1 MFILVTAALILSGA
15 YYYVIRQ
22 EKRSKKWSQAEGV
35 YHFVRHQLKMGF
47 SEERIKRDLAKLDWS
62 KDLSEAPAEES
73 DVKRGSLRDQGALVL
88 RFGLGLVFF
97 YQGLFVKLIQQAPTH
112 ISFCNSFEMVS
123 MPGGTSTIV
132 MGFLQLIF
140 AVLLLIGLWTRFVA
154 ALSTLYLTQV
164 TMFIS
169 VTGSPVTDVIL
180 LLTTALALIILG
192 GGNLSVDKYIGIP

>member
-1 MFILVTAALILSGA
+1 
-15 YYYVIRQ
+15 
-22 EKRSKKWSQAEGV
+22 
-35 YHFVRHQLKMGF
+35 
-47 SEERIKRDLAKLDWS
+47 
-62 KDLSEAPAEES
+62 
-73 DVKRGSLRDQGALVL
+73 
-88 RFGLGLVFF
+88 
-97 YQGLFVKLIQQAPTH
+97 
-112 ISFCNSFEMVS
+112 